1 MQTAITEVFNGGLRA
16 ALLNEKIFDSLNNAH
31 RRLSLWCYDANT
43 VTPHSSLANQ
53 IPQQA
58 RRTLEQ
64 FEGSAPGARA
74 QDDEA
79 EYPNPTCR
87 LL

>member
-1 MQTAITEVFNGGLRA
+1 MRD
-16 ALLNEKIFDSLNNAH
+16 ALLNEKIFDSLDDPH
-31 RRLSLWCYDANT
+31 RRLSLWCYDDNT
-43 VTPHSSLANQ
+43 VRPHSSLANQ
-53 IPQQA
+53 TLQKA
-58 RRTLEQ
+58 LRTLEQ